1 MKLQKLESLVVQF
14 AIASFVGWLYEI
26 LATCLIYGNYYDR
39 GVLHLPMCPIY
50 GFGAMILSVVLGR
63 VKQVAHIFVLAT
75 VITAGFELLSAYV
88 LEYGFQKV
96 LWSYEGWPLNFQN
109 RISLVSSMIF
119 GGLAVLF
126 LKGVKPWTERICRS
140 GKPAL
145 LHALVIGVLLA
156 CIAWEGWICRM
167 GAGIR

>member
-1 MKLQKLESLVVQF
+1 MRLQKLEILVLQF

-26 LATCLIYGNYYDR
+26 LATWLIYGNYYDR

-50 GFGAMILSVVLGR
+50 GFGAMLLSAVLGK
-63 VKQVAHIFVLAT
+63 VKPVVYIFVSAT

-88 LEYGFQKV
+88 LEYGFHRV

-140 GKPAL
+140 GKPAV
-145 LHALVIGVLLA
+145 LHVFVIGFLLA
-156 CIAWEGWICRM
+156 CVTWEGWIYLM
-167 GAGIR
+167 GAGNR